1 MVSEDLVQLVGVLGV
16 VAGKRETSQTGDSL
30 VGEMEII
37 AVVSLLPHH
46 HLG

>member
-16 VAGKRETSQTGDSL
+16 IAVQRETSQTGDSL
-30 VGEMEII
+30 VGEMEITV
-37 AVVSLLPHH
+37 VVSLLAQH